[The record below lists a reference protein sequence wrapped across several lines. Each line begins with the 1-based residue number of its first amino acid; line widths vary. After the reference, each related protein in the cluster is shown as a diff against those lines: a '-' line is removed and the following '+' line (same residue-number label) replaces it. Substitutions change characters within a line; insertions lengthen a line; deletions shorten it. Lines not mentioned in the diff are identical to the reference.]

1 MTKRTQYRA
10 QAPPPAAPP
19 GDNVGD
25 IIGVGGNVG
34 VIGDGGGGGAEAVG
48 GARGGRAV
56 HGIVA
61 VPPIAQVAAPP
72 PPPNAP
78 VLAAVPPVLPGIVG
92 PANARAQTIANR
104 CHLAAAAGNNL
115 PPSVVDQEDVADM
128 RRPRNRDNV
137 EVIDAMQHSIL
148 QATNALTRAMEG
160 RAQPPPPPPP
170 APQPLPFIIPPPA
183 GQELGEQIDF
193 LYKRLKAARETGM
206 DASAVRYERQIADLE
221 ARDEELTRSRFLGNN

>member
-1 MTKRTQYRA
+1 MTTTNDNDDKRKST
-10 QAPPPAAPP
+10 
-19 GDNVGD
+19 
-25 IIGVGGNVG
+25 
-34 VIGDGGGGGAEAVG
+34 
-48 GARGGRAV
+48 
-56 HGIVA
+56 
-61 VPPIAQVAAPP
+61 
-72 PPPNAP
+72 PPNAP

-92 PANARAQTIANR
+92 PANARAQAIANR
-104 CHLAAAAGNNL
+104 RHLAAAAGNNR

-137 EVIDAMQHSIL
+137 EVIDAMQRSIL

-160 RAQPPPPPPP
+160 RAQP
-170 APQPLPFIIPPPA
+170 LPSITPPPA
-183 GQELGEQIDF
+183 GQELGEQIDS